1 MEYLNHRVGIKRGLK
16 ALLVSMMIFA
26 AMIFVIQGLL
36 ILIPVGIAAWGIYK
50 AVKFIKSR
58 LLTLKKVNVD
68 KVESIEICE
77 EKFDDMDTSNVI
89 DVEYEQIY
97 K

>member
-26 AMIFVIQGLL
+26 AMIFIIQGLL

-50 AVKFIKSR
+50 AANFIKSR

-77 EKFDDMDTSNVI
+77 EKFEDMDTSNVI